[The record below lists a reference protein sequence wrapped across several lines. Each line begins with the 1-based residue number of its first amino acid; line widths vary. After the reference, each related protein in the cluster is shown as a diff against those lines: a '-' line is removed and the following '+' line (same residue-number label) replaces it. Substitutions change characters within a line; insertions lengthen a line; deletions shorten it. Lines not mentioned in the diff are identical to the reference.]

1 MKLKNTLSSLLLSVF
16 CVSTALAHPG
26 HHEHSDLADAVI
38 HHVTSV
44 YHSLMSLA
52 VLGVL
57 MLVAGLLISVKKSAH
72 AGRIAAIAQQFTGA
86 ALSLAGAGLLIG
98 QF

>member
-26 HHEHSDLADAVI
+26 HHEHSDLADAFI

-52 VLGVL
+52 VLGVV
-57 MLVAGLLISVKKSAH
+57 MLVAGLLISVKRSVH
-72 AGRIAAIAQQFTGA
+72 ASRVAAMAQQFTGA
-86 ALSLAGAGLLIG
+86 ALSLAGAGLLMG